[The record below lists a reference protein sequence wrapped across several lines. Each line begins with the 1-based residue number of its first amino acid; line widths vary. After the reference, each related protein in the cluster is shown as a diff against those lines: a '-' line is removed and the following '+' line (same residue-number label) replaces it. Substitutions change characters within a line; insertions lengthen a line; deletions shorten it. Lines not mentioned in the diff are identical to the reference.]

1 MNYTPSELA
10 TTQGSFEQWAE
21 AALVETVPFEEHHGN
36 VPSECRK
43 SIDVLK
49 HLELPKV
56 LKERLVSARDDN
68 NEEAMIRYFARDLL
82 NKFEVSF
89 TLDTD
94 DYSLKHEWRKL
105 ATGHEN
111 LIFALTAPHPSINE
125 DTARHGVDTLLH
137 QVVRVAGEKQKSRS
151 VRYQHEVSTAMSKT
165 YTKVPFHVSH
175 ELECDGQATYR
186 LRATSRLAIRKFG
199 TQNGIST
206 EVTSAVHL
214 SPNCDDLC
222 MVVVEYE
229 KSDPTAAVQKLLM
242 DFAAILR
249 HRRLIGFGLEY
260 LMGIVGSYKGSNFY
274 DLTFYLGTLT
284 DEGYVRH
291 WCIDTLNIASP
302 ARLLRS
308 YVWMI
313 NGLSTFITYAKTW
326 TFGSTTPHN
335 LPELL
340 WRADYSNH
348 EQFGHT
354 KGSGGSVYSAKDSR
368 KRKRKRRRTGDSQ
381 GHPGAGNGT
390 RMDVSG
396 SGVES
401 GEESISGQRMVTLVD
416 ENGISYKV
424 PHYTPSELAR
434 CVDEESD
441 RTVVEAREWMRAQQG
456 EISSHEK
463 TQRYLDSMRQ

>member
-82 NKFEVSF
+82 NKFEASF

-105 ATGHEN
+105 TGHEN
-111 LIFALTAPHPSINE
+111 LLFALTAPHPSINE
-125 DTARHGVDTLLH
+125 DTTRHGVDTLLH
-137 QVVRVAGEKQKSRS
+137 QVVRVAGEKQKSHSISARS
-151 VRYQHEVSTAMSKT
+151 INGDEQDVYKGTIPS
-165 YTKVPFHVSH
+165 
-175 ELECDGQATYR
+175 
-186 LRATSRLAIRKFG
+186 IRKFG

-302 ARLLRS
+302 AGLLRS

-313 NGLSTFITYAKTW
+313 NGLSTFITYVKTW

-368 KRKRKRRRTGDSQ
+368 KRKRRRTGDSR

-441 RTVVEAREWMRAQQG
+441 GAVVEAREWMRAQQG